1 VRKHYVLDA
10 VVTVVDAKHLVMRL
24 DDEKPEG
31 VENEAQ
37 EQLAFADK
45 ILLNKIDLVPED
57 AELKKI
63 EDRIKT
69 INSVA
74 PILRCAHSKVDWKEV
89 LEVGGFNIERVL
101 DFEPEFLDDGDQ
113 EHEHDQSVSSCSVKF
128 EGELAVNALNEWI
141 GELITTKGADLFRYK
156 GVLAV
161 KGMDEKFIFQGVG
174 MLFSGSFCDITW
186 KADEKREC
194 RFVFIGRNLDKEA
207 LIQGVKNCDVAL
219 VKLRFAVGDKVEA
232 RVQRGWVPGKIVA
245 QWDEGNP
252 YRIELEDGR
261 NVHGPLDD
269 DRVVRAVQA

>member
-1 VRKHYVLDA
+1 
-10 VVTVVDAKHLVMRL
+10 M
-24 DDEKPEG
+24 
-31 VENEAQ
+31 
-37 EQLAFADK
+37 
-45 ILLNKIDLVPED
+45 
-57 AELKKI
+57 
-63 EDRIKT
+63 
-69 INSVA
+69 
-74 PILRCAHSKVDWKEV
+74 

-156 GVLAV
+156 VTDHFLHYDQGRGPLPLFIFFIQDCRYPGCCSHKILAFFIAFYLSKHNKNTHILLVYHLENYACFIFQGVLAV

-194 RFVFIGRNLDKEA
+194 RFVFIGRNLDKEQ

-252 YRIELEDGR
+252 YRIELEDGWNSLELDAVR
-261 NVHGPLDD
+261 VTFIPLFDSLFSE
-269 DRVVRAVQA
+269 VNLSSKNL